1 MKYSIKINF
10 NVLKKQLENL
20 FISRIFLQSKIFYNK
35 VYIFYRLA
43 KLRSED
49 NNFEDLLELNVSQNI

>member
-20 FISRIFLQSKIFYNK
+20 FISRIFLQSKIFYNS
-35 VYIFYRLA
+35 VHIFYRLA